1 MFKKLNKTNNILYK
15 ILDLKFHKKIREK
28 TDVLNL
34 NILFKLKTEN
44 TYFSIF
50 RGNIYFSINILY

>member
-1 MFKKLNKTNNILYK
+1 MFKKLNKTNNILFK

-28 TDVLNL
+28 TDVFNL

-44 TYFSIF
+44 
-50 RGNIYFSINILY
+50 IYFSINILY